1 MPPPPQPPVAAPA
14 RAVVVGRTRAVLFGV
29 FVVAIMTGRLY
40 FETPYLQQILQQQ
53 QRQRPQFY
61 TADEDAP
68 LLLRTATPRPK
79 ENGTPTTSAA
89 AAATAAAPGDVGGVT
104 TRNDDRP
111 PVRMTPSTST
121 TKSTQRKTKKKFFA
135 LHIGPSKTGT
145 STIVSDSGSASFPMW
160 WTIEPRLVDSRLR
173 PLFILRFIN
182 FTCFTFFFFVHLILL
197 IYNSKRIRVPILVFN
212 KPYRMIQHCI
222 LENF

>member
-89 AAATAAAPGDVGGVT
+89 AAATAAAPGDVGGVN

-145 STIVSDSGSASFPMW
+145 STIVSDSVPHRFRCGGRSNP
-160 WTIEPRLVDSRLR
+160 VDSLLR
-173 PLFILRFIN
+173 PFSLRFNITCLRFFSCIFIN
-182 FTCFTFFFFVHLILL
+182 
-197 IYNSKRIRVPILVFN
+197 
-212 KPYRMIQHCI
+212 
-222 LENF
+222 

>member
-1 MPPPPQPPVAAPA
+1 MPPPQQQPSPA
-14 RAVVVGRTRAVLFGV
+14 RAVVGRKCAVLVGV
-29 FVVAIMTGRLY
+29 FVVAMTGRLY

-89 AAATAAAPGDVGGVT
+89 AAATTAAAPGDVGGVT

-145 STIVSDSGSASFPMW
+145 STIVSDSVPHRFRCGGRSNP
-160 WTIEPRLVDSRLR
+160 VDSLLR
-173 PLFILRFIN
+173 PFSLRFNITCLRFFSCIFIN
-182 FTCFTFFFFVHLILL
+182 
-197 IYNSKRIRVPILVFN
+197 
-212 KPYRMIQHCI
+212 
-222 LENF
+222 

>member
-1 MPPPPQPPVAAPA
+1 MPPPQQQPSPA
-14 RAVVVGRTRAVLFGV
+14 RAVVGRKCAVLVGV
-29 FVVAIMTGRLY
+29 FVVAMTGRLY
-40 FETPYLQQILQQQ
+40 FETSYLQQILQQQ
-53 QRQRPQFY
+53 QRPQSY
-61 TADEDAP
+61 TADEDDT

-79 ENGTPTTSAA
+79 DSNITSTSAA
-89 AAATAAAPGDVGGVT
+89 AAAAAAGDVGGVT

-182 FTCFTFFFFVHLILL
+182 FTCFTFFF
-197 IYNSKRIRVPILVFN
+197 S
-212 KPYRMIQHCI
+212 CI
-222 LENF
+222 CYY